1 MGEGEGEDAEGARA
15 GPRVGGYVA
24 VHLERHNTVLVCDCD
39 CDFVIKLVTKD
50 AECDASLL
58 QSDGQV
64 KVTAL

>member
-1 MGEGEGEDAEGARA
+1 MQKEHEQDQELMDMWRCTWSG
-15 GPRVGGYVA
+15 
-24 VHLERHNTVLVCDCD
+24 NTVLVCDCD